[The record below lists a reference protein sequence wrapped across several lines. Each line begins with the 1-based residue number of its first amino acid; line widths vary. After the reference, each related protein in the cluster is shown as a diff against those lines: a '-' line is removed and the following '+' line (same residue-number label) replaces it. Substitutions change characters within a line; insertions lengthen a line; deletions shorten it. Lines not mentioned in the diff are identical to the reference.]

1 MGVAKRT
8 RKFATARDL
17 YILYTGLMDEHK
29 LTPGTGQ
36 AHDRSE
42 G

>member
-17 YILYTGLMDEHK
+17 YIPSTGLMNNK